1 MFDLE
6 KEVAAWSRSAVA
18 EGCRSAG
25 SAAELSDHLHC
36 EIDRA
41 RATGLTDEQAFRA
54 AVAKL
59 GSEAQ
64 LATED
69 AKNRSW
75 LARVCAYERRYSKGM
90 RNDLLIAHAVVW
102 ASLILA
108 TSLMLSKSTVPD
120 TISFLITLVFVPM
133 WLASEQILRHA
144 MRRPP
149 NGGSR

>member
-25 SAAELSDHLHC
+25 SAAELRDHLYC

-54 AVAKL
+54 AVATL
-59 GSEAQ
+59 GSESQ
-64 LATED
+64 LAAEH
-69 AKNRSW
+69 ARNRSW
-75 LARVCAYERRYSKGM
+75 LARVCAYERRNSKGM
-90 RNDLLIAHAVVW
+90 RSDLLIAHAVIW

-108 TSLMLSKSTVPD
+108 TSLFLSKST
-120 TISFLITLVFVPM
+120 TRNTTSLMITLVFVPM

-144 MRRPP
+144 MRRT
-149 NGGSR
+149 SRNRRQ